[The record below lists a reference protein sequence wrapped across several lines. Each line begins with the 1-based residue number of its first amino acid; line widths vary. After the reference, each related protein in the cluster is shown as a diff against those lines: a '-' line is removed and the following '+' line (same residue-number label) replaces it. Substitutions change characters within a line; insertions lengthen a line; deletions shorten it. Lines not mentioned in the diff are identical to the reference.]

1 MGLVTLA
8 SSHLHG
14 PSQTPKRKARR
25 ATSLS
30 AGWGACAVGGP
41 QPLSWPSCLLPPP
54 PPASSEP
61 PPVPSRG
68 WAQQAMECDAESR
81 PLLPFQSLVN
91 PKQSAVQE
99 TQGQTSETSMWAAV
113 AAIQAVDKTVDT
125 HTMRLLRLE
134 GRIGLVEKKLA
145 GCQKTTTDIENQL
158 ESKWAALG
166 ILIDEYRQL
175 QRRLENVENLL
186 KNRNFWILRFPPSVK
201 GETPKVPVTFDDV
214 SVHFNEQEWGDL
226 DELQKELYKTVMKS
240 NYETLV
246 SLDYAIAKPEIL
258 TQIEQGDDLCE
269 KGPGDSERS
278 SIPVD
283 HGTDFPVAPVD
294 VSSWLKQEVEEPPC
308 GDVRPPEETRELSDG
323 SHIGSSVDAM
333 DVSSW
338 IKEEVEEVC
347 FGPGDCHEG
356 DLNHNGSLEY
366 RTVTVEEGTLAGPQ
380 EGPCAQESMFLGEG
394 PSTGPAP
401 FLTWADAAA
410 GDMEHALREQHR
422 GRFYEMMEEI
432 LSTKREDNNSYINR
446 DRYRTLIEEVKE
458 AKRLRSKKGKHY
470 RRLRRFNVLNIGA
483 EEKLVVPVSPGH
495 TEVVYFVQYED
506 LFDILHAAHV
516 AIGHG
521 GRTRMLKELSQH
533 EITVQLEEDGDDV
546 KPFSL
551 RRSSRRTS
559 SCSLGT
565 DPAFGPQPSIGAQ
578 PIKERLEGLLKRPHS
593 SSDSEKRSPQKQP
606 MLSHGE
612 AVEHP
617 HKCVECHQSFDS
629 EEQPTSDGLH
639 PATCPSCKQRLR
651 RKLSSFAHV
660 GDTQPFACITC
671 GATFSQWALQLAHQK
686 KHQRVWKHFC
696 DDCGAGLETSQELT
710 QHWKAHDNVGR
721 AYRCA
726 SCQWNFLSFSE
737 LVDHRR
743 THACGWPF
751 ICNWCKSSFASQKV
765 LTTHQELH
773 AAAVKRLFPDA
784 KVDFASSWQ
793 KFLAEQMKH
802 FLQETHSRSRW
813 QADTELLQRNLEVW
827 PYLCTQGGAEFD
839 SQWASP
845 DPECAP
851 TAQPPAQSAPSHG
864 GGSQQGPPSEPQQ
877 VPDQPLRCHLCTSL
891 FLHKELLVEHLRLHS
906 GKRPFQCPHCNR
918 SYVYKEALVNHLL
931 IHFTQK
937 PFHCCI
943 CNQEL
948 PEPMALAEHVGA
960 HFTEQPGKDE
970 PGPQSAAPSGFP
982 TEHIVGK
989 PYACNR
995 CARRFAY
1002 HELLRDHLLTHTAER
1017 PFQCD
1022 RCTRR
1027 YTFQGLLDEHKR
1039 KHVEEELQLAQTQR
1053 SK

>member
-394 PSTGPAP
+394 PST
-401 FLTWADAAA
+401 
-410 GDMEHALREQHR
+410 E
-422 GRFYEMMEEI
+422 
-432 LSTKREDNNSYINR
+432 
-446 DRYRTLIEEVKE
+446 
-458 AKRLRSKKGKHY
+458 
-470 RRLRRFNVLNIGA
+470 
-483 EEKLVVPVSPGH
+483 
-495 TEVVYFVQYED
+495 
-506 LFDILHAAHV
+506 
-516 AIGHG
+516 
-521 GRTRMLKELSQH
+521 H

>member
-394 PSTGPAP
+394 PST
-401 FLTWADAAA
+401 
-410 GDMEHALREQHR
+410 
-422 GRFYEMMEEI
+422 
-432 LSTKREDNNSYINR
+432 
-446 DRYRTLIEEVKE
+446 
-458 AKRLRSKKGKHY
+458 
-470 RRLRRFNVLNIGA
+470 A
-483 EEKLVVPVSPGH
+483 E
-495 TEVVYFVQYED
+495 
-506 LFDILHAAHV
+506 
-516 AIGHG
+516 
-521 GRTRMLKELSQH
+521 H